1 VNAIDPEYGITD
13 NDWEVVQVKKAMIEA
28 SSTLIALTIAEKVNT
43 VYPIKVCDTSDID
56 VLITDADPMEPMLEK
71 YRSAGVQVI

>member
-1 VNAIDPEYGITD
+1 
-13 NDWEVVQVKKAMIEA
+13 
-28 SSTLIALTIAEKVNT
+28 LIALTIAEKVNT

-56 VLITDADPMEPMLEK
+56 ILITDEDPMEPILEK